1 MYNLTV
7 VNNYSSQLSVDAGGS
22 TYPVVTGESLPVP
35 LNLGDAAINVPGI
48 GHMLLHD
55 VADRQIGGFSKATW
69 GVYLSYQGEELVFRY
84 EGGGQIAV
92 TFNDFGQAAIETN
105 GAVARISLGA
115 FRLPGE

>member
-7 VNNYSSQLSVDAGGS
+7 VNNFSSQLTVDAGGT
-22 TYPVVTGESLPVP
+22 TYPVVTGETTKIPT
-35 LNLGDAAINVPGI
+35 NLGNAAINIPGI

-84 EGGGQIAV
+84 EGGGQITV
-92 TFNDFGQAAIETN
+92 TFNDFGQASLESN
-105 GAVARISLGA
+105 GGISRISLGA
-115 FRLPGE
+115 FKLAGE